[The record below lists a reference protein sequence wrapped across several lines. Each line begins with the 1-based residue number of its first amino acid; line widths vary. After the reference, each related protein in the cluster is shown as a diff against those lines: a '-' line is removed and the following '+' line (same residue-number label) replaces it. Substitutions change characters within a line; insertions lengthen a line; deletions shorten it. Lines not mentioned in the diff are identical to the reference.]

1 MTEAHLI
8 AEHLAGKN
16 LSPRDQY
23 RVPCPAHDGDDDNL
37 VISDKNGKT
46 VLFCHSYGCSWEN
59 IMASI
64 PSQLWN
70 RGAFIPARHTNT
82 KKAPKPL
89 TLAAND
95 DSKTMP
101 EAESIWV
108 SAQEGD
114 SDYPH
119 AYARK
124 KHIVPNPIHVRET
137 FARLDYAGGKIKEGD
152 HCLVLKMV
160 DEHNCFTGIQL
171 INDEGNKIFLGCQGM
186 MILQNNHPW
195 TEDTTFHVVEGYAT
209 GTAVFPLYG
218 DQDVAL
224 VAFSKTR
231 MDTVREIFNQ
241 RIKQE
246 RGFNPKIRVHHERN
260 NVDLWDILHSPNGS
274 ASNG

>member
-1 MTEAHLI
+1 MTEAQSI
-8 AEHLAGKN
+8 AEFLAGKT
-16 LSPRDQY
+16 LSPRGSY
-23 RVPCPAHDGDDDNL
+23 RVRCPAHDGDDDNL

-46 VLFCHSYGCSWEN
+46 LLHCHSHGCSWES
-59 IMASI
+59 IMAAI
-64 PSQLWN
+64 PSRLFSP
-70 RGAFIPARHTNT
+70 GAFVPARHTNT

-101 EAESIWV
+101 EAESIWI

-124 KHIVPNPIHVRET
+124 KRIVPNPIHVRET
-137 FARLDYAGGKIKEGD
+137 FARQDHAGGKIKKGD

-171 INDEGNKIFLGCQGM
+171 INDDGNKIFLGCQGM

-195 TEDTTFHVVEGYAT
+195 TKHTEFHVVEGYAT
-209 GTAVFPLYG
+209 GTAVFPMFG
-218 DQDVAL
+218 NEHVAL

-231 MDTVREIFNQ
+231 MDTVRDIFSQ

-246 RGFNPKIRVHHERN
+246 RGFTPKLFVHHEEDN
-260 NVDLWDILHSPNGS
+260 IDLWDRYYQGANHG
-274 ASNG
+274 